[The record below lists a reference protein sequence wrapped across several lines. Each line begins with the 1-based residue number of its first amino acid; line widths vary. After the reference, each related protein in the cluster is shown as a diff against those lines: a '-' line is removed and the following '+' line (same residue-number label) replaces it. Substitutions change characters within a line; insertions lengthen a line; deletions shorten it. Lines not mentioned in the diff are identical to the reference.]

1 MHIASFN
8 TILQIMESFM
18 ERRSF
23 DRIPVRIDARF
34 FYGNMF
40 YTGTVCDLSEGG
52 MFIRTRKYLPANAI
66 FLLMLRLNNKVLQ
79 IPAQVKRYV
88 RTNGSRDGM
97 GVVLM
102 NSAKK
107 EYAAF
112 LNEVK
117 MDVQTV

>member
-1 MHIASFN
+1 
-8 TILQIMESFM
+8 M

-23 DRIPVRIDARF
+23 ERIPVRIDARY

-52 MFIRTRKYLPANAI
+52 MFIRTRKYLPEKSM
-66 FLLMLRLNNKVLQ
+66 FLLMIRVNNKVLQ

-88 RTNGSRDGM
+88 RTNGHHDGM
-97 GVVLM
+97 GVVLL
-102 NSAKK
+102 NPAK
-107 EYAAF
+107 EYVTF
-112 LNEVK
+112 LNEIK